1 MSGRDDVKAL
11 VAVLIAV
18 SLALAVGVAVA
29 QTQYPKGP
37 VRMIV
42 PFPPGGPT
50 DITARTLGMRLGEV
64 LGQPIVVENQP
75 GARGFIGIEAAAR
88 APADG
93 HTLLLAS
100 IGAIAINPVLY
111 PKVPYDVFRDFASV
125 SLIVTVPIVLVVN
138 PGVPVRTVPEL
149 IDDARKYPG
158 KLAYGS
164 AGSGGSTHL
173 VAEMFKSR
181 AGVDILHVPYKG
193 SAPAVADL
201 VGGQVQLM
209 FDTLLTATP
218 HIRSGRLR
226 LVAAAT
232 AARLEAFPDTPTI
245 AEAGLAGF
253 DGASWFCLLVP
264 AKTPPEIVERLSRD
278 LARIVREP
286 AVRARLVEQGAEP
299 VGGTPEE
306 LAAFIRAEQAKW
318 GAVVREANIK
328 PD

>member
-1 MSGRDDVKAL
+1 M
-11 VAVLIAV
+11 IARAAF
-18 SLALAVGVAVA
+18 ALAALLACATGPAAA
-29 QTQYPKGP
+29 QAPYPKGP

-50 DITARTLGMRLGEV
+50 DITARTLGTRLGEV
-64 LGQPIVVENQP
+64 LRQPVVVENRA

-111 PKVPYDVFRDFASV
+111 PQVPYDVFRDFAPV
-125 SLIVTVPIVLVVN
+125 SLLVTVPIVLVVH
-138 PGVPVRTVPEL
+138 PSVPVRTVPEL
-149 IDDARKYPG
+149 VDYARRNPG

-173 VAEMFKSR
+173 VAEMFKVR
-181 AGVDILHVPYKG
+181 AGADLLHVPYKG

-218 HIRSGRLR
+218 HIKSGRLR

-232 AARLEAFPDTPTI
+232 AARLDAFPDTPTI

-253 DGASWFCLLVP
+253 DGASWFCLLAP

-278 LARIVREP
+278 LAEIVREP
-286 AVRARLVEQGAEP
+286 AIRARLVELGAEP
-299 VGGTPEE
+299 AGGTPEA

-318 GAVVREANIK
+318 GAVVREAGIK

>member
-1 MSGRDDVKAL
+1 VKLSAAL
-11 VAVLIAV
+11 LAAAA
-18 SLALAVGVAVA
+18 LALAGVAAA
-29 QTQYPKGP
+29 QAQYPKGP

-50 DITARTLGMRLGEV
+50 DITARTLGTRLGEV
-64 LGQPIVVENQP
+64 LGQPIVVDNRP

-88 APADG
+88 AAADG

-100 IGAIAINPVLY
+100 IGAVAINPVLY
-111 PKVPYDVFRDFASV
+111 PKVPYDVFRDFAPV
-125 SLIVTVPIVLVVN
+125 SLLVTVPIVVVVH
-138 PGVPVRTVPEL
+138 PSVPVNSVPEL
-149 IDDARKYPG
+149 IDYARRNPG

-173 VAEMFKSR
+173 VAEMFKTR
-181 AGVDILHVPYKG
+181 AGVDLLHVPYKG

-201 VGGQVQLM
+201 VGGQVQVL

-218 HIRSGRLR
+218 HIKSGRIR

-232 AARLEAFPDTPTI
+232 AARLDAYPDTPTI

-278 LARIVREP
+278 IARIVREP
-286 AVRARLVEQGAEP
+286 GMRAKLVEQGAEP
-299 VGGTPEE
+299 VGGTPDE
-306 LAAFIRAEQAKW
+306 LAAYIRAEQAKW
-318 GAVVREANIK
+318 GAVVRDAGIK

>member
-1 MSGRDDVKAL
+1 MIGRGDVKAL
-11 VAVLIAV
+11 AAVLVAV
-18 SLALAVGVAVA
+18 SLASAIGAAVA
-29 QTQYPKGP
+29 QTPYPKGP

-64 LGQPIVVENQP
+64 LGQPIVVENRP

-111 PKVPYDVFRDFASV
+111 PKVPYDVFRDFAPV
-125 SLIVTVPIVLVVN
+125 SLLVTVPIVVVVN

-149 IDDARKYPG
+149 IDYARRNPG

-173 VAEMFKSR
+173 VAEMFKAR

-218 HIRSGRLR
+218 HIKSGRLR

-278 LARIVREP
+278 LARVVREP

-318 GAVVREANIK
+318 GAVVREAGIK

>member
-1 MSGRDDVKAL
+1 MKAL
-11 VAVLIAV
+11 AAILIAV
-18 SLALAVGVAVA
+18 SLASAVGVAVA
-29 QTQYPKGP
+29 QTPYPKGP

-50 DITARTLGMRLGEV
+50 DITARTLGMRLAEV
-64 LGQPIVVENQP
+64 FGQPIVVENRP

-111 PKVPYDVFRDFASV
+111 PKVPYDVFRDFAPV
-125 SLIVTVPIVLVVN
+125 SLLVTVPIVVVVN

-149 IDDARKYPG
+149 IDYARKNPG

-164 AGSGGSTHL
+164 AGSGCSTHL
-173 VAEMFKSR
+173 VAEMFKAR

-218 HIRSGRLR
+218 HIKSGRLR

-264 AKTPPEIVERLSRD
+264 AKTPPAIVERLSRD
-278 LARIVREP
+278 LAHIVREP
-286 AVRARLVEQGAEP
+286 AVRAKLVEQGAEP
-299 VGGTPEE
+299 VGGTPDE

-318 GAVVREANIK
+318 GAVVREAGIK

>member
-1 MSGRDDVKAL
+1 MIARGIAL
-11 VAVLIAV
+11 
-18 SLALAVGVAVA
+18 LAALLTCAVGPAVA
-29 QTQYPKGP
+29 QTPYPKGP

-50 DITARTLGMRLGEV
+50 DITARTLGTRLGEV
-64 LGQPIVVENQP
+64 LGQPIVVENRA

-111 PKVPYDVFRDFASV
+111 SKVPYDVFRDFAPV
-125 SLIVTVPIVLVVN
+125 SLLVTVPIVLVVH
-138 PGVPVRTVPEL
+138 PDVPVRTVPEL
-149 IDDARKYPG
+149 TDYARRHPG

-173 VAEMFKSR
+173 VAEMFKAR
-181 AGVDILHVPYKG
+181 AGVDLLHVPYKG

-232 AARLEAFPDTPTI
+232 AARLDAFPDTPTI

-253 DGASWFCLLVP
+253 DGASWFCLLAP
-264 AKTPPEIVERLSRD
+264 ARTPPEIVERLSRD
-278 LARIVREP
+278 LARIVRES
-286 AVRARLVEQGAEP
+286 AVRARLVELGAEP
-299 VGGTPEE
+299 AGGTPDE

-318 GAVVREANIK
+318 GAVVRDAHIK